1 MALPQNLPRCG
12 VCDSKLVKNG
22 ATSAGKT
29 RWRCKRCGSSTTQ
42 SRPDI
47 TGRADID
54 AFVGWLR
61 GKDSQREAGGGT
73 GRSFRRHT
81 SWCWNVDVPQP
92 APLREVP
99 RQIMVDGTYFADWCV
114 LVAHDGQAV
123 IAWQWCNQ
131 ESKTAWGQLI
141 KRLPAPDVVVTDG
154 GAGLRSALDT
164 YWPDTKVQRCYFH
177 IYATVRRHTT
187 LKPRLQAGKEI
198 LALTRQ
204 LMHVSDL
211 DDAAAWM
218 SDYAAWETR
227 WADLLAERTYAS
239 RNSERPKWAKVGQ
252 RWWFTHV
259 LLRRVRGLY
268 RHLIRDH
275 ALFTWLDDT
284 YLDNEG
290 KRTVERTTSRL
301 EGGPNNAI
309 KYLLRHHRGLRNHHA
324 PRAIDWLLNSLTE
337 HPHDPWQLAKATF
350 KARQPQPHNSPST
363 SQPAPTTTAP
373 ASPQKK
379 ASGPEK
385 AGPDTNDTP
394 NPYTHSGR

>member
-1 MALPQNLPRCG
+1 M
-12 VCDSKLVKNG
+12 
-22 ATSAGKT
+22 
-29 RWRCKRCGSSTTQ
+29 
-42 SRPDI
+42 
-47 TGRADID
+47 D
-54 AFVGWLR
+54 AFVRWLL
-61 GKDSQREAGGGT
+61 GKNSQQEVGSGS

-211 DDAAAWM
+211 NDAAAWM

-239 RNSERPKWAKVGQ
+239 RNSERP
-252 RWWFTHV
+252 
-259 LLRRVRGLY
+259 
-268 RHLIRDH
+268 
-275 ALFTWLDDT
+275 
-284 YLDNEG
+284 
-290 KRTVERTTSRL
+290 TSRL

-337 HPHDPWQLAKATF
+337 HPHDPWQLAKSHLQGQA
-350 KARQPQPHNSPST
+350 
-363 SQPAPTTTAP
+363 TTATQP
-373 ASPQKK
+373 PNHE
-379 ASGPEK
+379 P
-385 AGPDTNDTP
+385 AGPDRYGTGLTP
-394 NPYTHSGR
+394 EEGLWTKKGWAGH